1 MINKLLPIYLTW
13 PVEIRLMRHRFKAPD
28 RYARVSKIQ
37 KVKKIIQKSQM
48 VLDILDA
55 RDIAGTR
62 SLLIE
67 EFAKKMGKVLIFVI
81 NKSDLV
87 PLEKLKEEKRALSGI
102 APAYFI
108 IATEKKGLTRLRD
121 GIVRHAKKLPVKI
134 SLVGYPNVG
143 KSQLANALKG
153 KTAARVA
160 PVPGHTKSIQWISV
174 SKSILLFDSPGI
186 VPLKDSEKSLALKGA
201 VNVDLTRDP
210 VRAAGAVLDAI
221 RAENRES
228 LLSVYNFEP
237 SVFDLENND
246 ILGLIAKKRGKLLP
260 GGVPDLESAAKY
272 ILRDWYKGKL
282 SKYRKDELSVS
293 LIKQKSTIDNQAGGE
308 P

>member
-1 MINKLLPIYLTW
+1 MKKS
-13 PVEIRLMRHRFKAPD
+13 VMRHRFKAPD
-28 RYARVSKIQ
+28 RYARVSKIH
-37 KVKKIIQKSQM
+37 KVKKIMQKSHM
-48 VLDILDA
+48 ILDVLDA
-55 RDIAGTR
+55 RDIPGTR
-62 SLLIE
+62 SALIE
-67 EFAKKMGKVLIFVI
+67 DFAKKSNKVLLFVI

-87 PLEKLKEEKRALSGI
+87 PLEKLKEEKRALSGV

-121 GIVRHAKKLPVKI
+121 GIVKHAKKLPVKI

-174 SKSILLFDSPGI
+174 SKNILLFDSPGI
-186 VPLKDSEKSLALKGA
+186 VPLKDNERSLALKGA
-201 VNVDLTRDP
+201 VNVDLMMDP
-210 VRAAGAVLDAI
+210 VRAAGTVLDTLRTDNKEI
-221 RAENRES
+221 
-228 LLSVYNFEP
+228 LLSVYGLEP
-237 SVFDLENND
+237 SVFDLDNND

-282 SKYRKDELSVS
+282 SKYRKDELSVN
-293 LIKQKSTIDNQAGGE
+293 IKQEPSDAVEETEPSDEEEEIDLGD
-308 P
+308 